1 MNHFSYSGGEYRA
14 EEVALSRIA
23 EAVGT
28 PFYCYSSA
36 TMVRHYRMLAEALE
50 GVPARI
56 FYALKANSNLAVI
69 RTLAAQGAGA
79 DVVSEGEIR
88 RALAA
93 GVTPDSIVFSGVG
106 KTAEEMA
113 FAIEAGILQFNIES
127 EPELDLL
134 AEVAGARN
142 TTVEIAVRI
151 NPDVDAHSHDKISTG
166 RRGDKFGIAWPGA
179 RETYARAA
187 AMPAINVAGVAVHI
201 GSQILDLAPFEAAF
215 GIAAQA
221 VETLRGDGHAIR
233 RLDLGGGLGVPYGG
247 ELPPPPSAYG
257 DLVRR
262 TCAGLGCDIMLEPGR
277 LLVANAGVLVTRVL
291 FVKESAERTFY
302 IVDAAMNDLL
312 RPNLYEARHGIVP
325 LAEAPPGVPSRP
337 VDVVGPVCESGD
349 ILAENCDLPAA
360 VAGDLLAIRTAG
372 AYGAVMAST
381 YNSRLLVPEVLV
393 NGAEFAVV
401 RDRPSHDDLL
411 AGEHLPGWLGP
422 AAAPGTAKGIA

>member
-302 IVDAAMNDLL
+302 NAVDKVAERTGQDGIDQFQKALDAIKPVVEVRSRRVGGSTYQIPVEV
-312 RPNLYEARHGIVP
+312 RPERR
-325 LAEAPPGVPSRP
+325 LA
-337 VDVVGPVCESGD
+337 
-349 ILAENCDLPAA
+349 
-360 VAGDLLAIRTAG
+360 LAIRWLIQYSSERSERTMADRLASEIFQAANNEG
-372 AYGAVMAST
+372 AAIRRKEDTHRMAEANRAFSH
-381 YNSRLLVPEVLV
+381 YRL
-393 NGAEFAVV
+393 
-401 RDRPSHDDLL
+401 
-411 AGEHLPGWLGP
+411 
-422 AAAPGTAKGIA
+422 T